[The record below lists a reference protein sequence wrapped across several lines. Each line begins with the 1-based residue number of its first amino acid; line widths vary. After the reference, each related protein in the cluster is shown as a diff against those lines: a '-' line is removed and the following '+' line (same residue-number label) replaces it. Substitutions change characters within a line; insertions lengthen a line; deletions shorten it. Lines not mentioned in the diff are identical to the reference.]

1 VVAVAVDIKMCQLV
15 VQVVLVEADNL
26 DVYILNLLVA
36 QVVGLVVDIMEL
48 LLQLLGSVAKA
59 AEAAAAAEV
68 DS

>member
-48 LLQLLGSVAKA
+48 LLQLLA
-59 AEAAAAAEV
+59 
-68 DS
+68 

>member
-1 VVAVAVDIKMCQLV
+1 MCQLV

-48 LLQLLGSVAKA
+48 LLQLLA
-59 AEAAAAAEV
+59 
-68 DS
+68 